1 MHNVKISERV
11 LNGDLSRRGF
21 LGRLIK
27 LLSLALLYPIVSC
40 REEKELPKI
49 KEKKYT
55 WKMPEGREKITVRG
69 GTGNRVLLKNGLIVD
84 GTGKKPFYG
93 DLLIGG
99 ERIETVTPA
108 DLIFSGK
115 TIDCTGRVIAP
126 GFIDAHSHMD
136 WVLPVRGHPE
146 LKTPFTAQGVTTF
159 IAGNCGHGVASF
171 KRNSEYRDML
181 ENRTKGLFELTWN
194 TMEEYFS
201 YLRRKGITH
210 NIANLAGHGST
221 RMSIRGYK
229 PTPMSRE
236 EMEEMLSL
244 FEEAMDQGAY
254 GVSLGLQYEP
264 GIFAT
269 LEELKEV
276 ARLIKKK
283 DKIMTSHMRAYSS
296 LSGTYPLKPFGRP
309 HNLLAIEDMLTI
321 ARETG
326 VKMQLSHLIF
336 VGEDT
341 WDTCDEALELID
353 RAIRDG
359 IDVKFDTYAYHCG
372 TSVINVFFPEWFLA
386 NVPANFDDTWAVV
399 KLRAQLELIVL
410 LLGFGYED
418 IQITYANHPELNKY
432 NGMFLKDIAKERG
445 MSQFDNFLDF
455 ARKSEGRA
463 RVLNHRY
470 SNLDNVKALM
480 SHPASLFMTD
490 ATVALEGAQNPAC
503 YGNFPRFLQYARN
516 FRLLSLEDVVYK
528 MTGASAERFGI
539 PKRGILK
546 DGFFADITVFD
557 WEKVKDN
564 NTPTETNRA
573 PTGIEAVFINGKQVL
588 KGGRV
593 NERILAGKVV

>member
-1 MHNVKISERV
+1 VKLVDSILKS
-11 LNGDLSRRGF
+11 DLSRRGF

-27 LLSLALLYPIVSC
+27 LLSLAFLYPIVSC
-40 REEKELPKI
+40 KEEKVPPKV
-49 KEKKYT
+49 KLEKYS
-55 WKMPEGREKITVRG
+55 WKMPEGREKISVRG

-84 GTGKKPFYG
+84 GTGKKAFYG
-93 DLLIGG
+93 DLLIRG

-108 DLIFSGK
+108 DMIFGGK
-115 TIDCTGRVIAP
+115 TIDCTGKVIAP

-136 WVLPVRGHPE
+136 WVLPVKGHPE
-146 LKTPFTAQGVTTF
+146 LKIPFTAQGVTTF
-159 IAGNCGHGVASF
+159 VAGNCGHGVAAF
-171 KRNSEYRDML
+171 KPQSEYRDML
-181 ENRTKGLFELTWN
+181 KSRTKGLFELTWN
-194 TMEEYFS
+194 TIDEYFS

-210 NIANLAGHGST
+210 NIADLVGHGTT

-229 PTPMSRE
+229 PTPMTKE
-236 EMEEMLSL
+236 EMNEMLSL
-244 FEEAMDQGAY
+244 LEEAMDQGAY
-254 GVSLGLQYEP
+254 GVSFGLQYEP

-269 LEELKEV
+269 LDELKEV
-276 ARLIKKK
+276 AKLAKKK
-283 DKIMTSHMRAYSS
+283 DKIITSHMKAYSS

-341 WDTCDEALELID
+341 WDTCEEALGLID
-353 RAIRDG
+353 KAIQEG
-359 IDVKFDTYAYHCG
+359 VDVKFDTYAYHCG

-399 KLRAQLELIVL
+399 KLRAQLELIVF

-432 NGMFLKDIAKERG
+432 NSMFLKDIAKERG

-470 SNLDNVKALM
+470 SNLENVKALM
-480 SHPASLFMTD
+480 SHPAALFMTD

-503 YGNFPRFLQYARN
+503 YGNFPRFLQYARD

-528 MTGASAERFGI
+528 MTGASAERFVI
-539 PKRGILK
+539 PKRGVLK
-546 DGFFADITVFD
+546 DGYFADITVFD
-557 WEKVKDN
+557 WKKVKDN
-564 NTPTETNRA
+564 NTPTETNKT

-588 KGGRV
+588 EKGKVDKRM
-593 NERILAGKVV
+593 RAGKVV